1 MIGKG
6 ILNDGRIEIKCKCG
20 VTNTIEAAPKQEPKP
35 SGIINGSSGLTVGT
49 FSIQHIN
56 S

>member
-20 VTNTIEAAPKQEPKP
+20 VTNTIEAAPKETKP
-35 SGIINGSSGLTVGT
+35 SGVINGASGLALGS